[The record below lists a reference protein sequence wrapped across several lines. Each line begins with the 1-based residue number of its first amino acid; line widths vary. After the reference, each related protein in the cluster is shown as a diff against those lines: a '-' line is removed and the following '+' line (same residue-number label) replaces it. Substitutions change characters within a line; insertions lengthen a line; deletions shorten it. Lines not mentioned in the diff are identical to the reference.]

1 MCTDVHSDV
10 ITLVRV
16 CACVAT
22 YVTRPV
28 LMCAYFYAYAAT
40 PLWTYVTLRYMSV
53 SKALKDR
60 GVRLSLS

>member
-10 ITLVRV
+10 ITLVGV
-16 CACVAT
+16 CAHVAT
-22 YVTRPV
+22 YVTLPV
-28 LMCAYFYAYAAT
+28 LMHAYFYAHAAR

-60 GVRLSLS
+60 RVRLSLS